1 MNLTTSKAASL
12 EMDFPFALTSL
23 AVEPLRLR
31 VSVDDDVL
39 VSVDILVSPELSGAT
54 LHTERTARTVEL

>member
-1 MNLTTSKAASL
+1 
-12 EMDFPFALTSL
+12 MDFPFALTSL

-54 LHTERTARTVEL
+54 LHTERTACTVEL